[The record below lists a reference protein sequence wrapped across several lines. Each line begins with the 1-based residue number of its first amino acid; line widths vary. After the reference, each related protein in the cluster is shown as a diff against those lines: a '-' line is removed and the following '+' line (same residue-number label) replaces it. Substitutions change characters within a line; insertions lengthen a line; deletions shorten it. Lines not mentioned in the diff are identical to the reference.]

1 MRQFLYVANG
11 VHRMV
16 NDYFSQAAIDFFLG
30 NVSSL
35 VFDEFE
41 ATMRTKDPGVSMS
54 KMREL
59 AIETSQKIAIEDEK
73 EDFIGGWTLLSP
85 HASDTIKSV
94 PFEEVVLLLTDAALY
109 LCRFDWNLDKVSSFE
124 RVELSHVTGIKIG
137 TYITS
142 TISSTQ
148 TDESKNV
155 GMVVTYEPGKTDIKR
170 TNTRSL
176 SSISGQAGN
185 GTSQS
190 ESSASAPATVVSGI
204 LSSIA
209 KSGSSH
215 SPPPAPQAPR
225 KVALK
230 AIYAQSAISD
240 KWNNDDD
247 DVGGDRAGR
256 GRSGGGG
263 GVGRGIGRGVLGS
276 RLTEMQ
282 QIELIVAEIERLVL
296 ANQAPPPRDIDEA
309 SSTTTTVNTT
319 GHETVEQGDKA
330 DTVNAGES
338 GVNKNEAG
346 KVEVGKKGGG
356 LIERGDIISLEE
368 ARRATGLFEQL
379 GHTIKKLVWA

>member
-1 MRQFLYVANG
+1 
-11 VHRMV
+11 MV

-41 ATMRTKDPGVSMS
+41 ATMRTKDPGVSMT

-85 HASDTIKSV
+85 RASNTIKSV
-94 PFEEVVLLLTDAALY
+94 LFEEVVLLLTDTALY

-142 TISSTQ
+142 TVSSTQ
-148 TDESKNV
+148 TDERKNV

-176 SSISGQAGN
+176 SSISGQTGDD
-185 GTSQS
+185 TSKS
-190 ESSASAPATVVSGI
+190 ESSASASASTTVSGI

-209 KSGSSH
+209 GSH
-215 SPPPAPQAPR
+215 PPPTQVPR

-240 KWNNDDD
+240 KRNDDD
-247 DVGGDRAGR
+247 DD
-256 GRSGGGG
+256 
-263 GVGRGIGRGVLGS
+263 GIGRGRGHGVGTDGGRGGVVMK
-276 RLTEMQ
+276 RLTEMEQ
-282 QIELIVAEIERLVL
+282 VELIAAEIERLVL
-296 ANQAPPPRDIDEA
+296 VNQLPRPDIDEA
-309 SSTTTTVNTT
+309 TATAAAENTTTAVQQKSDSAGTA
-319 GHETVEQGDKA
+319 H
-330 DTVNAGES
+330 AGE
-338 GVNKNEAG
+338 GDEAG
-346 KVEVGKKGGG
+346 RLEVGKKKGRGG
-356 LIERGDIISLEE
+356 LIEREDIISLEE
-368 ARRATGLFEQL
+368 AKKATGLLEQL